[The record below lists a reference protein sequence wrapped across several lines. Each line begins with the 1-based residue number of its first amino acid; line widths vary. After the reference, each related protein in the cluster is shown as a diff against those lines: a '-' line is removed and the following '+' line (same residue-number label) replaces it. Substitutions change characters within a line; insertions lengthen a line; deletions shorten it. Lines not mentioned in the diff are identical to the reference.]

1 MDLQDLPLKAFV
13 LNRCFAAFATLL
25 VVVLFATLRTD
36 TSPHSRPYSSSSF
49 CYALN
54 RYPAAFTT
62 LLVVILLLRSE
73 QMLRR
78 IRDLARRRPFCYARF
93 RSWLRAL
100 FAKANCREKL
110 LAVQQPIRRLA
121 YI

>member
-1 MDLQDLPLKAFV
+1 MHGAINGSPGLTLESLRFEQMLRRIRNLARRRPFCYAP
-13 LNRCFAAFATLL
+13 NRYLAAFA
-25 VVVLFATLRTD
+25 
-36 TSPHSRPYSSSSF
+36 
-49 CYALN
+49 
-54 RYPAAFTT
+54 T